1 MRKIKPK
8 KEGTKKPQNKLT
20 EIKEKKISKSPN
32 LFEKMVWEKLRIY
45 SEELGNIPEKL
56 KTKKLIKRKN
66 EIINEASVINNNN
79 LIQELFFDIN
89 SRFLSFVQDIDDFFD
104 FEPEDKS
111 LLEFFKEKAKL
122 HLLETR
128 SKDFFKHSNYTPI
141 ELKKRYVKTLV
152 AGSQI
157 KKSIIHINDYKNT
170 TLIVNRVSKII
181 KETSNKMPEEDML
194 PTYRFFLNDDLCDLC
209 LYFEA
214 ELEAINQLSPDS
226 TFDKNIKILFQ
237 KWYKEMLSLKNYI
250 KKYVID
256 RNENSKEALGLQY
269 TKLMDQYK
277 VKTEQSILPIKDEH
291 RQDFILSF
299 IDRHT
304 TPEIKKRIKH
314 LKTELTKIEKKEKLI
329 STYIET
335 AKEILKDINTQED
348 FDAYEIYLK
357 TLNERQLIKELEE
370 LKEIY

>member
-8 KEGTKKPQNKLT
+8 KELTKKPQNKLT
-20 EIKEKKISKSPN
+20 EIKEKTISKSPN
-32 LFEKMVWEKLRIY
+32 LFEKMVWEKLKVY
-45 SEELGNIPEKL
+45 LEELGNIPEKL
-56 KTKKLIKRKN
+56 KTKKLLKRKN
-66 EIINEASVINNNN
+66 EIINEASVINNDN

-122 HLLETR
+122 HLIDIR
-128 SKDFFKHSNYTPI
+128 KKDFFKHSNYTPI
-141 ELKKRYVKTLV
+141 ELKKRYIKTLT
-152 AGSQI
+152 AGNQI

-170 TLIVNRVSKII
+170 TLIISRVSKII
-181 KETSNKMPEEDML
+181 KETSNKMSEDDMF

-214 ELEAINQLSPDS
+214 ELEAINQLLPDS
-226 TFDKNIKILFQ
+226 TFNKNIKILFQ

-269 TKLMDQYK
+269 TKIMDQYK

-357 TLNERQLIKELEE
+357 TLNEKQIIKELEE

>member
-8 KEGTKKPQNKLT
+8 KEVIKKPQNKPT
-20 EIKEKKISKSPN
+20 EIKEKTMSKSPN

-56 KTKKLIKRKN
+56 KTKKILKRKN

-122 HLLETR
+122 HLIDIR
-128 SKDFFKHSNYTPI
+128 SKDFFKYSNYTPI
-141 ELKKRYVKTLV
+141 ELKKRYIKTLT
-152 AGSQI
+152 AGNQI

-170 TLIVNRVSKII
+170 TLIINRVSKII
-181 KETSNKMPEEDML
+181 KETSNKMSEDDMF

-214 ELEAINQLSPDS
+214 ELEAINQLLPDS

-237 KWYKEMLSLKNYI
+237 KWYKEMMSLKNYI

-277 VKTEQSILPIKDEH
+277 LKTEQSILPIKDEH
-291 RQDFILSF
+291 RQDFTLSF

-304 TPEIKKRIKH
+304 TPEIKRRIKN
-314 LKTELTKIEKKEKLI
+314 LKAELTKIEKKEKLI

-335 AKEILKDINTQED
+335 AKEILKDINTQKD
-348 FDAYEIYLK
+348 FDAYEIYLQ
-357 TLNERQLIKELEE
+357 TLNERQITKELEE

>member
-8 KEGTKKPQNKLT
+8 KDVIKKPQNKPT
-20 EIKEKKISKSPN
+20 EIKEKTISKSPN

-56 KTKKLIKRKN
+56 KTKKILKRKN

-111 LLEFFKEKAKL
+111 LLEFFKKKAKL
-122 HLLETR
+122 HLIDIR
-128 SKDFFKHSNYTPI
+128 NKDFFKYSNYTPI
-141 ELKKRYVKTLV
+141 ELKKRYIKTLT
-152 AGSQI
+152 AGNQI

-170 TLIVNRVSKII
+170 TLIINRVSKII
-181 KETSNKMPEEDML
+181 KETSNKMSEDDMF

-214 ELEAINQLSPDS
+214 ELEAINQLLPDS

-237 KWYKEMLSLKNYI
+237 KWYKEMMSLKNYI

-277 VKTEQSILPIKDEH
+277 LKTEQSILTIKDEH
-291 RQDFILSF
+291 RQDFTLSF
-299 IDRHT
+299 IDRHS
-304 TPEIKKRIKH
+304 TPEIKRRIKN
-314 LKTELTKIEKKEKLI
+314 LKAELTKIEKKEKLI

-357 TLNERQLIKELEE
+357 TLNERQITKELEE

>member
-8 KEGTKKPQNKLT
+8 KEVTKKQQNKLT
-20 EIKEKKISKSPN
+20 EIKEKTISKSPN
-32 LFEKMVWEKLRIY
+32 LFEKMVWEKLKVY

-66 EIINEASVINNNN
+66 EIINEASVINNDN

-111 LLEFFKEKAKL
+111 LLEFFKEKVKL
-122 HLLETR
+122 HLIDIR
-128 SKDFFKHSNYTPI
+128 KKDFLKHSNYTPI
-141 ELKKRYVKTLV
+141 ELKKRYLKTLT
-152 AGSQI
+152 AGNQI

-170 TLIVNRVSKII
+170 TLIISRVSKII
-181 KETSNKMPEEDML
+181 KETSNKMSEDDMF

-214 ELEAINQLSPDS
+214 ELEAINQLLPDS

-269 TKLMDQYK
+269 TEIMDQYK

-357 TLNERQLIKELEE
+357 TLNEKQIIKELEE

>member
-8 KEGTKKPQNKLT
+8 KEVIKKPQNKPT
-20 EIKEKKISKSPN
+20 EIKEKTISKSPN

-56 KTKKLIKRKN
+56 KTKKILKRKN

-111 LLEFFKEKAKL
+111 LLEFFKKKAKL
-122 HLLETR
+122 HLIDIR
-128 SKDFFKHSNYTPI
+128 NKDFFKYSNYTPI
-141 ELKKRYVKTLV
+141 ELKKRYIKTLT
-152 AGSQI
+152 AGNQI

-170 TLIVNRVSKII
+170 TLIINRVSKII
-181 KETSNKMPEEDML
+181 KETSNKMSEDDML

-214 ELEAINQLSPDS
+214 ELEAINQLLPDS

-237 KWYKEMLSLKNYI
+237 KWYKEMMSLKNYI

-277 VKTEQSILPIKDEH
+277 LKTEQSILPIKDEH
-291 RQDFILSF
+291 RQDFTLSF

-304 TPEIKKRIKH
+304 TPEIKRRIKN
-314 LKTELTKIEKKEKLI
+314 LKAELTKIEKKEKLI

-357 TLNERQLIKELEE
+357 TLNERQITKELEE

>member
-8 KEGTKKPQNKLT
+8 KEVIKKTQNKPT
-20 EIKEKKISKSPN
+20 EIKEKTISKSPN

-56 KTKKLIKRKN
+56 KTKKILKRKN

-111 LLEFFKEKAKL
+111 LLEFFKKKAKL
-122 HLLETR
+122 HLIDIR
-128 SKDFFKHSNYTPI
+128 NKDFFKYSNYTPI
-141 ELKKRYVKTLV
+141 ELKKRYIKTLT
-152 AGSQI
+152 AGNQI

-170 TLIVNRVSKII
+170 TLIINRVSKII
-181 KETSNKMPEEDML
+181 KETSNKMSEDDML

-214 ELEAINQLSPDS
+214 ELEAINQLLPDS

-237 KWYKEMLSLKNYI
+237 KWYKEMMSLKNYI

-269 TKLMDQYK
+269 TQLMDQYK
-277 VKTEQSILPIKDEH
+277 LKTEQSILTIKDEH
-291 RQDFILSF
+291 RQDFTLSF
-299 IDRHT
+299 IDRHS
-304 TPEIKKRIKH
+304 TPEIKRRIKN
-314 LKTELTKIEKKEKLI
+314 LKAELTKIEKKEKLI

-357 TLNERQLIKELEE
+357 TLNERQITKELEE